1 MPQSPSLI
9 IRLRK
14 IVESDLFQHLI
25 LGVIL
30 VNSFFIG
37 IETFYR
43 SLWIHILQTT
53 CIYIFVIEILMKY
66 VAKRSNREFFTNGWN
81 IFDVIIVG
89 SAFIPAVAS
98 ISTILR
104 ILRVFRVFRM
114 VRAIPELK
122 LMVSVLMRSITS
134 LGYVGLLLAI
144 FFYIYAIIGVE
155 IFGEHFKEYATL
167 KESFYTLFRSL
178 TLEDWTDLR
187 YMQIQKFGYWLP
199 TLYHVSWVIL
209 SALLMANL
217 VVGAIINNYQVVLDE
232 KNNGEQQNGL
242 ETTARPRPYALSD
255 ERIKELVDELNHLIK
270 IRRDQSDNP

>member
-1 MPQSPSLI
+1 MFQNHSLI

-14 IVESDLFQHLI
+14 IVESNLFQNFI

-37 IETFYR
+37 VETFYR
-43 SLWIHILQTT
+43 PLWIHILQTT
-53 CIYIFVIEILMKY
+53 CLYIFVVEILMKY
-66 VAKRSNREFFTNGWN
+66 IAKRSNHEFFTNGWN
-81 IFDVIIVG
+81 IFDIIIIG
-89 SAFIPAVAS
+89 SAFIPPAS
-98 ISTILR
+98 SVSTILR

-122 LMVSVLMRSITS
+122 LMVSVLVRSITS
-134 LGYVGLLLAI
+134 LGYVGLLLGI

-167 KESFYTLFRSL
+167 KEAFYTLFRSL

-232 KNNGEQQNGL
+232 KNDDPDENSTKEPRQPGL
-242 ETTARPRPYALSD
+242 YALSD
-255 ERIKELVDELNHLIK
+255 DRIRELVDELNHIIK
-270 IRRDQSDNP
+270 SRREQNGLS

>member
-1 MPQSPSLI
+1 MPQNHSLI
-9 IRLRK
+9 IRLRN
-14 IVESDLFQHLI
+14 IVESNMFQNFI

-37 IETFYR
+37 VETFYR
-43 SLWIHILQTT
+43 PLWIHALQTA
-53 CIYIFVIEILMKY
+53 CLYIFVVEIFMKY
-66 VAKRSNREFFTNGWN
+66 ISKRSNHEFFTNGWN
-81 IFDVIIVG
+81 IFDIIIVG
-89 SAFIPAVAS
+89 SAFIPAVS
-98 ISTILR
+98 NVSTILR

-122 LMVSVLMRSITS
+122 LMVSVLIRSITS
-134 LGYVGLLLAI
+134 LGYVGLLLGI

-199 TLYHVSWVIL
+199 TIYHVSWVIL

-217 VVGAIINNYQVVLDE
+217 VVGAIINNYQIVLDE
-232 KNNGEQQNGL
+232 KNDDPDKNAKEDQGYPG
-242 ETTARPRPYALSD
+242 PYALSD
-255 ERIKELVDELNHLIK
+255 ERIRELVDELDHIIK
-270 IRRDQSDNP
+270 NRREQNGQS

>member
-1 MPQSPSLI
+1 MPKNHALI
-9 IRLRK
+9 IRLRN
-14 IVESDLFQHLI
+14 IVESNVFQHFI
-25 LGVIL
+25 LGIIL

-43 SLWIHILQTT
+43 PLWIHIVQTV
-53 CIYIFVIEILMKY
+53 CLYIFVVEILMKFI
-66 VAKRSNREFFTNGWN
+66 AKRSNREFFTNGWN
-81 IFDVIIVG
+81 IFDVVIVG
-89 SAFIPAVAS
+89 SAFIPAVS
-98 ISTILR
+98 NVSTILR

-122 LMVSVLMRSITS
+122 LMVSVLVRSVTS
-134 LGYVGLLLAI
+134 LGYVGLLLGI

-167 KESFYTLFRSL
+167 KEAFYTLFRSL

-232 KNNGEQQNGL
+232 KNNGSDQNSNGD
-242 ETTARPRPYALSD
+242 PRHLGPYALSD
-255 ERIKELVDELNHLIK
+255 NRIRELVDELNHI
-270 IRRDQSDNP
+270 IQSRREQNG